1 MGEPRTIKPEDIEGY
16 VAGEYYFTAHEAV
29 QGSLVYNQNG
39 NWDQGK
45 VEGEKLDTVPVS
57 HQDALAVMTFC
68 VVVLKNGFTLTGE
81 SACADP
87 AKFNAE
93 IGRKIAR
100 ANALNKAWPLMGY
113 VLRSQLAG
121 VSGLL
126 EPEGYKDR
134 ARRELAEL
142 EIRITKLRAY
152 LAGEIPTEQ
161 REDLEG
167 QLDGMVVYC
176 SFLERRVR
184 QFEAKKKRGQKAPFH
199 IFRI

>member
-134 ARRELAEL
+134 AKIELSQL
-142 EIRITKLRAY
+142 EVKIEKLRAY
-152 LAGEIPTEQ
+152 LAGSIPMEQ
-161 REDLEG
+161 REDLKE
-167 QLDGMVVYC
+167 QLDGMIVYH
-176 SFLERRVR
+176 STLKRRV
-184 QFEAKKKRGQKAPFH
+184 QKMDAE
-199 IFRI
+199 

>member
-1 MGEPRTIKPEDIEGY
+1 MNEPRTIKPEDIEGY
-16 VAGEYYFTAHEAV
+16 VKSEHYFNAYDAVSLNKDGERIAAPEELT
-29 QGSLVYNQNG
+29 L
-39 NWDQGK
+39 
-45 VEGEKLDTVPVS
+45 L
-57 HQDALAVMTFC
+57 TFC
-68 VVVLKNGFTLTGE
+68 VIVLKNGFTVTGE

-87 AKFNAE
+87 RKYNKE
-93 IGRKIAR
+93 IGEKIAR
-100 ANALNKAWPLMGY
+100 ANALNKVWPLMGY

-142 EIRITKLRAY
+142 EVRISKLRNY

-167 QLDGMVVYC
+167 QLDGMIVYC
-176 SFLERRVR
+176 SYLKRRVS
-184 QFEAKKKRGQKAPFH
+184 QF
-199 IFRI
+199 

>member
-1 MGEPRTIKPEDIEGY
+1 MSEPRIIKPEDIEGY
-16 VAGEYYFTAHEAV
+16 ILSEHFFNAHDAVTYNAGGPTVAPPEE
-29 QGSLVYNQNG
+29 L
-39 NWDQGK
+39 K
-45 VEGEKLDTVPVS
+45 RL
-57 HQDALAVMTFC
+57 TFC
-68 VVVLKNGFTLTGE
+68 VIVLKNGFTVTGE

-87 AKFNAE
+87 RKYNKE
-93 IGRKIAR
+93 IGEKIAR
-100 ANALNKAWPLMGY
+100 ANALNKVWPLMGY

-134 ARRELAEL
+134 ARRELEEL
-142 EIRITKLRAY
+142 QIRITKLRAY

-184 QFEAKKKRGQKAPFH
+184 QF
-199 IFRI
+199 